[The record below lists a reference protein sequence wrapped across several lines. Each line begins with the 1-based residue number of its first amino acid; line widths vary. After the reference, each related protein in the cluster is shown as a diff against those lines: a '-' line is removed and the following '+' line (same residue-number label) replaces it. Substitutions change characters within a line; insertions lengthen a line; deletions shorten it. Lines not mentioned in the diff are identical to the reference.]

1 MDETRDVFPVKFN
14 GEKYDLK
21 KFMRDHPGGVN
32 TLKNYKGKS
41 ILHAMQ
47 KFGHSNSA
55 YHMMNDLKVDGDHL
69 KDVNLT
75 GAVSENGRII
85 TSEENTR
92 NVEEIKFLE
101 ELEVGLRFFSIIII
115 SARKSFLLHIMMYLL
130 IFRSINGWTIINIM
144 FMIAVCRNLITL
156 LV

>member
-1 MDETRDVFPVKFN
+1 MADEQKTRENFPVKFN
-14 GEKYDLK
+14 GDHYDLY

-47 KFGHSNSA
+47 KFGHSSSA
-55 YHMMNDLKVDGDHL
+55 YHMMNDLKVDGGEL

-75 GAVSENGRII
+75 GEVSANGRII
-85 TSEENTR
+85 TSEEQTR

-101 ELEVGLRFFSIIII
+101 ELEVCFVFFYSTY
-115 SARKSFLLHIMMYLL
+115 FGTY
-130 IFRSINGWTIINIM
+130 FGT
-144 FMIAVCRNLITL
+144 
-156 LV
+156 